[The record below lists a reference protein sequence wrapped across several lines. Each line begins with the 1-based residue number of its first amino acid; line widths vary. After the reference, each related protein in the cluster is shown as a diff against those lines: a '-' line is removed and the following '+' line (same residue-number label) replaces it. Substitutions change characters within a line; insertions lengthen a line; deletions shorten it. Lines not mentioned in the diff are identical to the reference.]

1 MMDVALVD
9 EPMAKM
15 KGRPRKPGGEGT
27 LVRIDSDIVNRA
39 RYLSAQLGT
48 PISELLS
55 EILRPDIDRL
65 FRKVTREVLEAE
77 KGNAEDAAAV
87 EQAREIGSVFEDEP
101 APPKGRGKRSK

>member
-9 EPMAKM
+9 KPMAKM

-55 EILRPDIDRL
+55 DILRPDIDRL

-77 KGNAEDAAAV
+77 KGDAAAV
-87 EQAREIGSVFEDEP
+87 EQAREIGDIFEDKP
-101 APPKGRGKRSK
+101 APPKGRRKGIK

>member
-55 EILRPDIDRL
+55 DILRPDIDRL

-77 KGNAEDAAAV
+77 KGDAATV
-87 EQAREIGSVFEDEP
+87 EQAREIGDIFEDKP
-101 APPKGRGKRSK
+101 AAPKGRRKGIK